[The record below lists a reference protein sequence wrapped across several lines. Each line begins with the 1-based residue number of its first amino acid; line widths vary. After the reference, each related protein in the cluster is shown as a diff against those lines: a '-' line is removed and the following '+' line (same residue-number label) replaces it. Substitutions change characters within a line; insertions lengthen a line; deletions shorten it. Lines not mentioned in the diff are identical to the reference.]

1 MRSYK
6 SRPVRRKEFW
16 MQVRDPAAIRRWRK
30 QRRYTQRELA
40 MLVRR
45 SHTTI
50 YALETGRLR
59 TISED
64 LAIAIAARLDVPWEH
79 LFDAKELVVVP
90 EVSNVPQDDVR
101 PRRRA
106 TA

>member
-1 MRSYK
+1 
-6 SRPVRRKEFW
+6 

-59 TISED
+59 NVTED
-64 LAIAIAARLDVPWEH
+64 LAIAIAARLDVPWED
-79 LFDAKELVVVP
+79 LFQAHEVEVVP
-90 EVSNVPQDDVR
+90 VVSNGSRDDG
-101 PRRRA
+101 RR

>member
-1 MRSYK
+1 
-6 SRPVRRKEFW
+6 

-30 QRRYTQRELA
+30 QRRFSQRDLGL
-40 MLVRR
+40 LVRR

-59 TISED
+59 TLSED
-64 LAIAIAARLDVPWEH
+64 LAIAIAARLDVPWEE
-79 LFDAKELVVVP
+79 LFIAHEVEVVP
-90 EVSNVPQDDVR
+90 KVSVDLQIER
-101 PRRRA
+101 QGKL

>member
-1 MRSYK
+1 
-6 SRPVRRKEFW
+6 

-50 YALETGRLR
+50 YALETGRLQNI
-59 TISED
+59 TED
-64 LAIAIAARLDVPWEH
+64 LAIAIAARLDVPWED
-79 LFDAKELVVVP
+79 LFIAHEVELVR
-90 EVSNVPQDDVR
+90 EASNVSHDE
-101 PRRRA
+101 RRL

>member
-1 MRSYK
+1 MK
-6 SRPVRRKEFW
+6 LK
-16 MQVRDPAAIRRWRK
+16 DPAALRRWRK
-30 QRRYTQRELA
+30 QARYTQRELG

-50 YALETGRLR
+50 YALEAGKLR

-64 LAIAIAARLDVPWEH
+64 LAVAIAARLDVPWDE
-79 LFDAKELVVVP
+79 LFIAEESAPAL
-90 EVSNVPQDDVR
+90 SIASHGNSQL
-101 PRRRA
+101 